1 MRPDITLLYLQTV
14 LAAFLHDIG
23 HLLGARDNLPEMI
36 TDDVNIG
43 TSDHDVIGGDYLRR
57 KGFPAIVCD
66 IVAGHVQAKRYL
78 VLKENGYYEST

>member
-1 MRPDITLLYLQTV
+1 MQAKADGAPEETV

-23 HLLGARDNLPEMI
+23 HLLGVCDNLPEMI

-43 TSDHDVIGGDYLRR
+43 TRDNDVIGGDYLRR